1 MYSQTKE
8 ILTIKINEFDSS
20 FELKKNKFWQMFK
33 IIREEE
39 KALKKINK

>member
-20 FELKKNKFWQMFK
+20 FELSEKFLKKKK
-33 IIREEE
+33 ITLEEE
-39 KALKKINK
+39 KENK